1 MIHYLTLK
9 ATIAIR
15 MDNGIDTTEIAVVL
29 ILRKNRRITIIAT
42 IVPKAAFLPWYK
54 GNLQW
59 V

>member
-1 MIHYLTLK
+1 
-9 ATIAIR
+9 